1 VCDEQLFSE
10 REHELIKKAAE
21 ELMQKKS
28 LEDISKMI
36 SPTANKSAV
45 ESHSASQDV
54 SGISSHDTTTEL
66 LQVRSSSQQ

>member
-1 VCDEQLFSE
+1 MVACCDLKLFSE

-36 SPTANKSAV
+36 APSANKPSSEARC
-45 ESHSASQDV
+45 SSQDV
-54 SGISSHDTTTEL
+54 S
-66 LQVRSSSQQ
+66 